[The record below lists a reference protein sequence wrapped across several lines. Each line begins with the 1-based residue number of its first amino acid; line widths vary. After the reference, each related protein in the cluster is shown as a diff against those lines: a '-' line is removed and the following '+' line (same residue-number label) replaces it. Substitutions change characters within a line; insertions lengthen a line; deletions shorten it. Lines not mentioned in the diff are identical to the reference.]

1 MIMTSRLKLKK
12 HSFADSVTKVCFAI
26 FYKIKKVT
34 KIKQKCSFFCIKTK
48 NNYLC
53 INNLHNSDLACL

>member
-26 FYKIKKVT
+26 FCKIKKVT
-34 KIKQKCSFFCIKTK
+34 KIKQKCSFFL
-48 NNYLC
+48 Y
-53 INNLHNSDLACL
+53 

>member
-26 FYKIKKVT
+26 FYKIKKSDKNQT
-34 KIKQKCSFFCIKTK
+34 KMLVFFVLKQKIIIFASIIYT
-48 NNYLC
+48 
-53 INNLHNSDLACL
+53 IQT

>member
-26 FYKIKKVT
+26 FCNIKKVT
-34 KIKQKCSFFCIKTK
+34 KIKQKCSFFCIKQK
-48 NNYLC
+48 
-53 INNLHNSDLACL
+53 IIIFASSFH